1 MSTRTVDD
9 LLSDLREVC
18 TCVGENRAQE
28 GDEPSAAPFECNCPE
43 RTCQPENNI
52 GRFCWRS
59 GCPIYASDF
68 PTSITSFV
76 EQK

>member
-1 MSTRTVDD
+1 MRPDNAICSNCGR
-9 LLSDLREVC
+9 RW
-18 TCVGENRAQE
+18 
-28 GDEPSAAPFECNCPE
+28 DEHDCHDSGCAGATWSVPECNCPE